1 MIGKIV
7 EIFDDTHEVQ
17 IQVDDKINQYKW
29 TPVMNEDFAKL
40 SPFMYVEFIAVDGF
54 ITRIE
59 PTINPANRLSLLT
72 PDQRKQLAIML
83 QSSCKV
89 VSEQMVYEGSTIENR
104 MEVLKDESYDLMKFI
119 DSKTTQYLG

>member
-17 IQVDDKINQYKW
+17 IQVDEKINQYKW
-29 TPVMNEDFAKL
+29 TPVMNEDFARL

-72 PDQRKQLAIML
+72 QDQRKQLAIML

-89 VSEQMVYEGSTIENR
+89 VSEQMVYSGGEIENR
-104 MEVLKDESYDLMKFI
+104 MEVIKDESYDLMKFI